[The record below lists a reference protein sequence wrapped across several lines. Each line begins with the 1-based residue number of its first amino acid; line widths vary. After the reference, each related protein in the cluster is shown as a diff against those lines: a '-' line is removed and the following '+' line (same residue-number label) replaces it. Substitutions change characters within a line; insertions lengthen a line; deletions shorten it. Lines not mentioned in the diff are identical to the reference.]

1 MIRRPPR
8 STRTDTLFPY
18 TTLFRSLHGAAVH
31 QRHLPDPVMARRIVG
46 VALRLLAGIA
56 LLGGGYHYGAR
67 QTVANMAA
75 PSPVDV
81 GFAQFMRGHHD
92 QAVVMTQI
100 LLGRGTTRL
109 VGLARSIQKIGRA
122 HV

>member
-1 MIRRPPR
+1 
-8 STRTDTLFPY
+8 
-18 TTLFRSLHGAAVH
+18 
-31 QRHLPDPVMARRIVG
+31 
-46 VALRLLAGIA
+46 
-56 LLGGGYHYGAR
+56 
-67 QTVANMAA
+67 MAA

-109 VGLARSIQKIGRA
+109 VGLARSIQTAQLIEIGEMKGWLLLWGKPVLPATTSMDWMLFGKNAPDRSEEHTSELQSLMRISYA
-122 HV
+122 VFCLKKQK

>member
-1 MIRRPPR
+1 
-8 STRTDTLFPY
+8 
-18 TTLFRSLHGAAVH
+18 
-31 QRHLPDPVMARRIVG
+31 MARRIVG

-67 QTVANMAA
+67 QTVANMTA

-81 GFAQFMRGHHD
+81 GFAQFMRGPHA

-100 LLGRGTTRL
+100 LLGRGPTRL
-109 VGLARSIQKIGRA
+109 VGLARPIPHAQLSEIGEMTGGLLLVCQPVRTDTPRRA
-122 HV
+122 WSLVGRTQPRTRS

>member
-1 MIRRPPR
+1 
-8 STRTDTLFPY
+8 
-18 TTLFRSLHGAAVH
+18 
-31 QRHLPDPVMARRIVG
+31 
-46 VALRLLAGIA
+46 
-56 LLGGGYHYGAR
+56 
-67 QTVANMAA
+67 MAA

-109 VGLARSIQKIGRA
+109 VGLALSIQTAQLIEIGEMTGSLLLWGKPVLPATTSMDWLLFCNNAPDAALGRSLHDCRSSPA
-122 HV
+122 GARKRDW